1 METIMIVDDDQ
12 YSHDFYHE
20 MLEGTEYKVLS
31 AYDGKEGLSILER
44 NRPVLVV
51 IDYTLFQN
59 MGLTV
64 SGTQEEYSGCIENI
78 PVIISPYFSIQVR
91 LVQTFLAKR
100 TNFVRETKFAY
111 ESQEP

>member
-31 AYDGKEGLSILER
+31 AYDGKEALSILER

-51 IDYTLFQN
+51 TDCTVFQN
-59 MGLTV
+59 IGLIVPRTH
-64 SGTQEEYSGCIENI
+64 EENSGCLENI
-78 PVIISPYFSIQVR
+78 PVIISAYFSLQVR
-91 LVQTFLAKR
+91 LVQTFLAQR
-100 TNFVRETKFAY
+100 TSFVGET
-111 ESQEP
+111 